1 LNCELASA
9 ESAGPEEIP
18 EVQGEARQAEEALK
32 YEAQPE
38 QTGTTET
45 SETPE
50 NSAVELVLELFP
62 GSEEIPEPP
71 DELEA
76 ERVEASSGGGVVRAV
91 ATGAGELLEVIISP
105 EVVDPEDVEMLQD
118 LVVTAVRDAIERANQ
133 LRQEKIQEALGPL
146 AAFAGQIPGLF

>member
-1 LNCELASA
+1 MANAFQNMMMQQF
-9 ESAGPEEIP
+9 GRI
-18 EVQGEARQAEEALK
+18 QRDI
-32 YEAQPE
+32 
-38 QTGTTET
+38 QTAM
-45 SETPE
+45 E
-50 NSAVELVLELFP
+50 N
-62 GSEEIPEPP
+62 
-71 DELEA
+71 LEA

-91 ATGAGELLEVIISP
+91 ATGTGELLEVIISP

>member
-1 LNCELASA
+1 MANAFQNMMMQQF
-9 ESAGPEEIP
+9 GKI
-18 EVQGEARQAEEALK
+18 QRDIQAAM
-32 YEAQPE
+32 
-38 QTGTTET
+38 
-45 SETPE
+45 E
-50 NSAVELVLELFP
+50 N
-62 GSEEIPEPP
+62 
-71 DELEA
+71 LEA